1 MAEIKS
7 AQADAFVEKPDNAYR
22 VFLLYG
28 PDAGLVSERAD
39 TLAGR
44 FGVDPGD
51 PFSLIRLDADVVAAD
66 RSRLADEAHTVG
78 MFGGQRIVRV
88 SGVTR
93 RNLADPVKT
102 VLDHPPVDCRIIIEA
117 GDLKRDAGL
126 RKHVEKSKSGVAI
139 ACYPDGDREIDRLI
153 ASEMQAAGL
162 SIDAEARQVLR
173 TLLGSDRRAS
183 RNEITKL
190 ALYCYG
196 YERVSAADVLAII
209 GDTAA
214 LAADGVIDAAI
225 VGDIAALENTLG
237 RVTASGVA
245 PDMIV
250 VAALRHFQTLQLARF
265 RLDTGGA
272 PAGAVVGSLRP
283 PLHFSRRP
291 AFERALRIWP
301 QDRIEAAIGR
311 LDRAALQA
319 RANSRL
325 ASAIADSTLL
335 AVALEAARTARR
347 QG

>member
-7 AQADAFVEKPDNAYR
+7 AQADAFVEKPDGAYR

-39 TLAGR
+39 ILATR
-44 FGVDPGD
+44 FGVDQND
-51 PFSLIRLDADVVAAD
+51 PFSLIRLDADLVAAD

-78 MFGGQRIVRV
+78 MFGGQRVIRV

-93 RNLADPVKT
+93 RNLADPVKS

-126 RKHVEKSKSGVAI
+126 RKQVEKSKSGVAI

-153 ASEMQAAGL
+153 SAEMQAAGL
-162 SIDAEARQVLR
+162 SIDAESRQTLR
-173 TLLGSDRRAS
+173 ALLGSDRRAS

-196 YERVSAADVLAII
+196 NERVTVDDVLAII

-237 RVTASGVA
+237 RVTASGVS

-250 VAALRHFQTLQLARF
+250 IGALRHFQALQVARYRF
-265 RLDTGGA
+265 DNGGG
-272 PAGAVVGSLRP
+272 PAGAIIGALRP

-291 AFERALRIWP
+291 AFEKALRIWRA
-301 QDRIEAAIGR
+301 DRIEAAIAR
-311 LDRAALQA
+311 LDRASLQA
-319 RANSRL
+319 RADSRL
-325 ASAIADSTLL
+325 APAIADSALL
-335 AVALEAARTARR
+335 AIALEAARAVRR
-347 QG
+347 QD